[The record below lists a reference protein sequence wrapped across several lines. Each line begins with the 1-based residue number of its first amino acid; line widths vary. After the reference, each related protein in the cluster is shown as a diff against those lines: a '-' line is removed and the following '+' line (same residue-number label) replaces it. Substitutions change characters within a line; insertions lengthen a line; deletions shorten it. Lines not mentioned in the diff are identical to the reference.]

1 MQVAQEAAIPET
13 QSETNPLL
21 SDNAELENKWHMPYG
36 GIVILNFVDDVS
48 V

>member
-1 MQVAQEAAIPET
+1 MQVAQEARVSET

-36 GIVILNFVDDVS
+36 GMVILNFVDDVQ